1 MRDFICVCMYVRG
14 QCVRAIES
22 VSIRDIQ
29 KGQQGR
35 MSRRAKKTK
44 EGGNLEN
51 WREGGVPFLWWY
63 WFDGCLAEAPKAVP
77 AWILACH
84 LGQGH

>member
-1 MRDFICVCMYVRG
+1 MLKRWRQHLPKDMH
-14 QCVRAIES
+14 
-22 VSIRDIQ
+22 
-29 KGQQGR
+29 KGQRGR
-35 MSRRAKKTK
+35 LSTRTRSTK
-44 EGGNLEN
+44 AGGNLATGGGGE
-51 WREGGVPFLWWY
+51 EGESFFLWRY

>member
-1 MRDFICVCMYVRG
+1 MERESVCVCVW
-14 QCVRAIES
+14 
-22 VSIRDIQ
+22 
-29 KGQQGR
+29 
-35 MSRRAKKTK
+35 
-44 EGGNLEN
+44 GGGL
-51 WREGGVPFLWWY
+51 PFLWWY